1 MFHLHA
7 CHIFWHVEYFWTCLE
22 VQLIIITGAICIYI
36 YIYIYISKKKIQRW
50 KYITPMEFAK
60 HLRKSD
66 VSEKSTI
73 YYGQF
78 LWNGLHVER
87 YRQNLSRDIDRIDW
101 AKILL
106 KSALE
111 CPFVYYVRPL
121 LTSRLQLV
129 RDTLQK

>member
-22 VQLIIITGAICIYI
+22 VQLIVIKAVNNISVSWCLFNEPIEIDELMKLANHSDQEAKGAICIYI
-36 YIYIYISKKKIQRW
+36 FISKKTIQRW

-78 LWNGLHVER
+78 LWNGLH
-87 YRQNLSRDIDRIDW
+87 DF
-101 AKILL
+101 
-106 KSALE
+106 
-111 CPFVYYVRPL
+111 C
-121 LTSRLQLV
+121 
-129 RDTLQK
+129 